1 MKRCHAVKI
10 WTAWHFLVLISMYWI
25 ACPVEKVQSGVYSL
39 IVSTVWFVRAFC
51 DISDIKCDD
60 RKCREY
66 GMKSF
71 KGQDW
76 VVLGLEAVLVLL
88 LIFGYKNVAAEN
100 IDAWSEEVD
109 SNVNEWTKKMK
120 GGKEGEQE
128 EELQEKKIAITFD
141 DGPHPVYTEKL
152 LDGLKERDV
161 KATFFVLGQNAEKY
175 PEIIERMKEEGHII
189 GNHTYTHIQ
198 LRSGNRSQFRD
209 ELVLTNETISG
220 ITGEEVQYV
229 RPPYGT
235 WDKKLEE
242 ELNMFPVL
250 WNVDPN
256 DWCTGNADKVTKA
269 IVNKARENSVILLH
283 DCYQSSVDA
292 ALASIDI
299 LTERGFE
306 FVTVEEILFE

>member
-1 MKRCHAVKI
+1 MKRFKKQDALI
-10 WTAWHFLVLISMYWI
+10 LILETMAALSLIFLYKNMLT
-25 ACPVEKVQSGVYSL
+25 EKVDVWSGVVDTRV
-39 IVSTVWFVRAFC
+39 IEEEKA
-51 DISDIKCDD
+51 
-60 RKCREY
+60 
-66 GMKSF
+66 G
-71 KGQDW
+71 
-76 VVLGLEAVLVLL
+76 
-88 LIFGYKNVAAEN
+88 KNADLAGN
-100 IDAWSEEVD
+100 
-109 SNVNEWTKKMK
+109 
-120 GGKEGEQE
+120 GKEKDGLE

-152 LDGLKERDV
+152 LDGLKERGV
-161 KATFFVLGQNAEKY
+161 KATFFVLGEKAKEH
-175 PEIIERMKEEGHII
+175 PEIIKRMDEEGHII

-198 LRSGNRSQFRD
+198 LRSSNRQQFRD
-209 ELVLTNETISG
+209 ELVLTNEVISE
-220 ITGEEVQYV
+220 ITGKEVQYV

-256 DWCTGNADKVTKA
+256 DWCTGNADKVIRRITDKA
-269 IVNKARENSVILLH
+269 KENSIILLH

-299 LTERGFE
+299 LTERGYR

>member
-1 MKRCHAVKI
+1 MKRFK
-10 WTAWHFLVLISMYWI
+10 
-25 ACPVEKVQSGVYSL
+25 E
-39 IVSTVWFVRAFC
+39 
-51 DISDIKCDD
+51 
-60 RKCREY
+60 RE
-66 GMKSF
+66 
-71 KGQDW
+71 W
-76 VVLGLEAVLVLL
+76 VIFGLEAALALL
-88 LIFGYKNVAAEN
+88 LIFGYKNIQEEN
-100 IDAWSEEVD
+100 IDAWNEEAD
-109 SNVNEWTKKMK
+109 GGVNEWTKKMK
-120 GGKEGEQE
+120 SGKGEEQQE

-152 LDGLKERDV
+152 LDGLKERGV
-161 KATFFVLGQNAEKY
+161 RATFFVLGEKVEAY
-175 PEIIERMKEEGHII
+175 PEIIERMYKEGHII

-198 LRSGNRSQFRD
+198 LRSGNREKFRE
-209 ELVLTNETISG
+209 ELIMTNQAISR
-220 ITGEEVQYV
+220 ITGQEVQYV

-256 DWCTGNADKVTKA
+256 DWCTGNADKVTRA
-269 IVNKARENSVILLH
+269 IVDKAKENSTILLH

-299 LTERGFE
+299 LAERGYE

>member
-1 MKRCHAVKI
+1 MAVLKRILKKWDVVI
-10 WTAWHFLVLISMYWI
+10 
-25 ACPVEKVQSGVYSL
+25 PV
-39 IVSTVWFVRAFC
+39 
-51 DISDIKCDD
+51 
-60 RKCREY
+60 
-66 GMKSF
+66 
-71 KGQDW
+71 
-76 VVLGLEAVLVLL
+76 LEAVMVIF
-88 LIFGYKNVAAEN
+88 LIMGYKEALTRKV
-100 IDAWSEEVD
+100 DTWSEGIDIHVSD
-109 SNVNEWTKKMK
+109 
-120 GGKEGEQE
+120 GETDATE
-128 EELQEKKIAITFD
+128 EKAGLSERKIAITFD
-141 DGPHPVYTEKL
+141 DGPHPVYTKKL

-189 GNHTYTHIQ
+189 GNHTYSHIQ

-256 DWCTGNADKVTKA
+256 DWCTGNADKVTKR
-269 IVNKARENSVILLH
+269 IVGKARENGIILLH

-292 ALASIDI
+292 ALSSIDI
-299 LTERGFE
+299 LAEKGYE

>member
-1 MKRCHAVKI
+1 MKR
-10 WTAWHFLVLISMYWI
+10 
-25 ACPVEKVQSGVYSL
+25 
-39 IVSTVWFVRAFC
+39 
-51 DISDIKCDD
+51 
-60 RKCREY
+60 
-66 GMKSF
+66 F

-76 VVLGLEAVLVLL
+76 AVLGLEAVLALL
-88 LIFGYKNVAAEN
+88 LIFGYKNAGTQN
-100 IDAWSEEVD
+100 IDAWNEEVD
-109 SNVNEWTKKMK
+109 SSVNEWTKKIK
-120 GGKEGEQE
+120 GGKEEEQQE
-128 EELQEKKIAITFD
+128 EELLEKKIAITFD

-152 LDGLKERDV
+152 LDGLKERGV
-161 KATFFVLGQNAEKY
+161 KATFFVLGEKAEAY
-175 PEIIERMKEEGHII
+175 PEIIERMHKEGHII

-198 LRSGNRSQFRD
+198 LRSGNREQFRE
-209 ELVLTNETISG
+209 ELILTNQAISR
-220 ITGEEVQYV
+220 ITGQEVQYV

-256 DWCTGNADKVTKA
+256 DWCTGNADKVTRA
-269 IVNKARENSVILLH
+269 IVDKAKENSTILLH

-299 LTERGFE
+299 LTERGFQ

>member
-1 MKRCHAVKI
+1 MRRFKKRE
-10 WTAWHFLVLISMYWI
+10 WLVL
-25 ACPVEKVQSGVYSL
+25 V
-39 IVSTVWFVRAFC
+39 
-51 DISDIKCDD
+51 
-60 RKCREY
+60 
-66 GMKSF
+66 
-71 KGQDW
+71 
-76 VVLGLEAVLVLL
+76 LEAVLALL

-120 GGKEGEQE
+120 GGKEEEQQE
-128 EELQEKKIAITFD
+128 EEPQEKKIAITFD

-152 LDGLKERDV
+152 LDGLKERNV
-161 KATFFVLGQNAEKY
+161 KATFFVLGEKVEAY
-175 PEIIERMKEEGHII
+175 PEIIERMQKEGHII

-198 LRSGNRSQFRD
+198 LRSGNREIFRE
-209 ELVLTNETISG
+209 ELIMTNQAISG
-220 ITGEEVQYV
+220 ITGQEVQYV

-256 DWCTGNADKVTKA
+256 DWCTGNADKVTRA
-269 IVNKARENSVILLH
+269 IVDKAKENSTILLH

-299 LTERGFE
+299 LTERGYE

>member
-1 MKRCHAVKI
+1 MAALKWIFKKWDIIVPVLETVLFILLIMEYRNALTRRVDTWSGKI
-10 WTAWHFLVLISMYWI
+10 
-25 ACPVEKVQSGVYSL
+25 
-39 IVSTVWFVRAFC
+39 
-51 DISDIKCDD
+51 DISVNTKETDVTEK
-60 RKCREY
+60 KA
-66 GMKSF
+66 
-71 KGQDW
+71 
-76 VVLGLEAVLVLL
+76 GLP
-88 LIFGYKNVAAEN
+88 
-100 IDAWSEEVD
+100 
-109 SNVNEWTKKMK
+109 
-120 GGKEGEQE
+120 
-128 EELQEKKIAITFD
+128 EKKIAITFD

-152 LDGLKERDV
+152 LKGLKKRNV
-161 KATFFVLGQNAEKY
+161 RATFFVLGEKAKAN
-175 PEIIERMKEEGHII
+175 PEIIEQMKEDGHII

-198 LRSGNRSQFRD
+198 LRSGNREKFRD
-209 ELVLTNETISG
+209 ELVLTNKVISG

-256 DWCTGNADKVTKA
+256 DWCTGNADKVTKR
-269 IVNKARENSVILLH
+269 IVNKAKENGIILLH

-299 LTERGFE
+299 LTEEGYE

>member
-1 MKRCHAVKI
+1 MI
-10 WTAWHFLVLISMYWI
+10 
-25 ACPVEKVQSGVYSL
+25 PV
-39 IVSTVWFVRAFC
+39 
-51 DISDIKCDD
+51 
-60 RKCREY
+60 
-66 GMKSF
+66 
-71 KGQDW
+71 
-76 VVLGLEAVLVLL
+76 LEAVLAVLL
-88 LIFGYKNVAAEN
+88 IAGYRSVLTQRV
-100 IDAWSEEVD
+100 DVWSEGIDVHVSE
-109 SNVNEWTKKMK
+109 
-120 GGKEGEQE
+120 KEADVTE
-128 EELQEKKIAITFD
+128 EEEGLSEKKIAITFD

-152 LDGLKERDV
+152 LKWLKKRNI
-161 KATFFVLGQNAEKY
+161 KATFFVLGQKAKEH
-175 PEIIERMKEEGHII
+175 PEIIEQMKEDGHII

-198 LRSGNRSQFRD
+198 LRSGNREKFRD
-209 ELVLTNETISG
+209 ELVLTNEVISG

-256 DWCTGNADKVTKA
+256 DWCTGNADKVTKR
-269 IVNKARENSVILLH
+269 IVNKAKENGIILLH

-299 LTERGFE
+299 LTEEGYE

>member
-1 MKRCHAVKI
+1 MI
-10 WTAWHFLVLISMYWI
+10 PVLEAALLIILILGYRN
-25 ACPVEKVQSGVYSL
+25 VLTEKVDTWSGE
-39 IVSTVWFVRAFC
+39 I
-51 DISDIKCDD
+51 DIHVG
-60 RKCREY
+60 E
-66 GMKSF
+66 
-71 KGQDW
+71 
-76 VVLGLEAVLVLL
+76 
-88 LIFGYKNVAAEN
+88 
-100 IDAWSEEVD
+100 
-109 SNVNEWTKKMK
+109 
-120 GGKEGEQE
+120 KEKDMTQE
-128 EELQEKKIAITFD
+128 ETGLSEKKIAITFD

-152 LDGLKERDV
+152 LEGLKERDV
-161 KATFFVLGQNAEKY
+161 RATFFVLGAKAKEH
-175 PEIIERMKEEGHII
+175 PEIIKQMEEEGHII

-198 LRSGNRSQFRD
+198 LRSSNREKFRD
-209 ELVLTNETISG
+209 ELVMTNEVIEE

-256 DWCTGNADKVTKA
+256 DWCTGNADKVTKR
-269 IVNKARENSVILLH
+269 IVGKARENSIILLH

-299 LTERGFE
+299 LTEEGYE